1 MSTALVF
8 PIYDSS
14 TTTKETNTFIESAVK
29 RQGKILAVR
38 RSSPRKRSSE
48 NALESPGG
56 SSPKSPRQM
65 SPRKNAK
72 TTPSNKPKGCHSPL
86 KTPPN
91 TQRSKSVSGVKKSPL
106 ENQKTDQKSSHM
118 ESSCCQ
124 PVQSSKSGKNIRKTR
139 QRKAW
144 INRKKLSRVSLS
156 NVGEVIKRKL
166 SEVNKESKNAK
177 QIANGYFCKWKI
189 TIWKRTRNFFVLR
202 MLFFKSIYQEVC
214 YLKNTC

>member
-106 ENQKTDQKSSHM
+106 ENQDSPPSARRSPKGHKT
-118 ESSCCQ
+118 
-124 PVQSSKSGKNIRKTR
+124 
-139 QRKAW
+139 W
-144 INRKKLSRVSLS
+144 
-156 NVGEVIKRKL
+156 
-166 SEVNKESKNAK
+166 
-177 QIANGYFCKWKI
+177 IANF
-189 TIWKRTRNFFVLR
+189 TIPNRVKGGQTQKMV
-202 MLFFKSIYQEVC
+202 
-214 YLKNTC
+214 NT

>member
-106 ENQKTDQKSSHM
+106 ENQNDLRAKSCS
-118 ESSCCQ
+118 
-124 PVQSSKSGKNIRKTR
+124 
-139 QRKAW
+139 
-144 INRKKLSRVSLS
+144 
-156 NVGEVIKRKL
+156 
-166 SEVNKESKNAK
+166 AK
-177 QIANGYFCKWKI
+177 DTFYLLCHGAGHQILFDS
-189 TIWKRTRNFFVLR
+189 
-202 MLFFKSIYQEVC
+202 MLNLIM
-214 YLKNTC
+214 

>member
-29 RQGKILAVR
+29 GQGK
-38 RSSPRKRSSE
+38 SE
-48 NALESPGG
+48 DQAPESDQVKMHWKVQGG

-124 PVQSSKSGKNIRKTR
+124 PVQSSKSGKNMRKTR

-166 SEVNKESKNAK
+166 SEVNKESKIAK